1 MEYISDKPKR
11 AKMKK
16 TLTMFWTTFLIAII
30 LGGAWVA
37 YADIKAAIDLNA
49 SPIPEPLTILL
60 IGSGLIGFVRFVK
73 QIRSG

>member
-1 MEYISDKPKR
+1 MKYISDKPKR

-16 TLTMFWTTFLIAII
+16 TLTMFWTTFLIAIM

-49 SPIPEPLTILL
+49 SPVPEPLTILL

>member
-16 TLTMFWTTFLIAII
+16 TLTMFWTTFLIAIM
-30 LGGAWVA
+30 LGGAWFA
-37 YADIKAAIDLNA
+37 YADIKAALDLNA
-49 SPIPEPLTILL
+49 SPAPAPLTILL
-60 IGSGLIGFVRFVK
+60 IGGGLIGFVRFVK